1 MQLLRDNRHGRSESL
16 HWAHALRIALSIL
29 LLVGVA
35 VHSPAQ
41 GPISAAAP
49 PAKAEPA
56 APIDPLGR
64 ETPRSALMGL
74 LKYET
79 KKDFA
84 TATQYLQP
92 TQAGETD
99 LVQRAKELQELLS
112 RFEGKIALLSD
123 DPEGTVE
130 ANLPPGQARAG
141 VFVVGETTVDLIL
154 VRVGSRDS
162 GKIWLVSGETV
173 AKIPGLYAQMKGE
186 APTVAKRIVPAA
198 LTSRHLLDMSLA
210 QWLGWLLSIPISW
223 LLAWLLGF
231 LLSAPRRVWRKLR
244 KVHFRTIWETPLG
257 MPLRCVMAVLL
268 HIIFVY
274 LLEPPLLY
282 RTYYF
287 RLLAALLAGCVVW
300 FVSRLAD
307 QGFGY
312 AVNRTRTQSPGGESI
327 LIVMQRLA
335 HVAMLIIALI
345 IAFSLFGFNV
355 KTALTGLGIGGLAL
369 ALGAQKTLDNV
380 IGGVS
385 MLMDKAV
392 HIGNFCKIG
401 AQTGTVEDIGL
412 RSIKLR
418 TNDQSVLVVPNGLL
432 AQMQFENFG
441 PRRKCLINQRFSL
454 RIETRVEQLRFV
466 LDRVQ
471 SMLDQQPAI
480 ESGTSRIRVAN
491 FAGAAFELEL
501 WAYGNTGDWTEFTA
515 IRQDVILKIAEI
527 VEAAGTRLAAPTQL
541 TYLSG
546 DAGIDADK
554 ANDAVRRVTELRP
567 GESFRFPGD
576 SRSGTTNRS

>member
-1 MQLLRDNRHGRSESL
+1 MHFLRENRSGRSKSL
-16 HWAHALRIALSIL
+16 HRAHALRIALSIFV
-29 LLVGVA
+29 LVGVA

-41 GPISAAAP
+41 LPTSATP
-49 PAKAEPA
+49 TPAKAEPA

-64 ETPRSALMGL
+64 KTPRSTLMGL

-79 KKDFA
+79 KQDFA
-84 TATQYLQP
+84 IAAQYLQP
-92 TQAGETD
+92 TPGRDTN

-112 RFEGKIALLSD
+112 RYQGTPGLLSD
-123 DPEGTVE
+123 DPEGSVE
-130 ANLPPGQARAG
+130 TGLPPGQVRAG
-141 VFVVGETTVDLIL
+141 AFVVGGTTVDLIL
-154 VRVGSRDS
+154 VRVDDQDS
-162 GKIWLVSGETV
+162 GKIWLVSRETV

-186 APTVAKRIVPAA
+186 APTVAERIVPAA
-198 LTSRHLLDMSLA
+198 LTSRHPLGLSLA
-210 QWLGWLLSIPISW
+210 QWFGWLVSIPISW
-223 LLAWLLGF
+223 LLAWLVGF

-244 KVHFRTIWETPLG
+244 KVHFRTVWETPLG
-257 MPLRCVMAVLL
+257 MPLRCIIAILL
-268 HIIFVY
+268 HALFVY

-287 RLLAALLAGCVVW
+287 RFLAGLLAGCVVW

-307 QGFGY
+307 QGFER
-312 AVNRTRTQSPGGESI
+312 AVNRTRTQRPGGESI
-327 LIVMQRLA
+327 LIVMQRLG
-335 HVAMLIIALI
+335 HVVMLIVALI
-345 IAFSLFGFNV
+345 IAFNLFGFNV

-369 ALGAQKTLDNV
+369 ALGAQKSLENV

-385 MLMDKAV
+385 LLMDKAL

-401 AQTGTVEDIGL
+401 NQVGTVEDIGL

-418 TNDQSVLVVPNGLL
+418 TLDQSLLVVPNGLL

-480 ESGTSRIRVAN
+480 ETETSRIRVAN

-501 WAYGNTGDWTEFTA
+501 WAYGKTGDWTEFTA

-541 TYLSG
+541 TYLSS

-554 ANDAVRRVTELRP
+554 ANDGMRRVTELRASD
-567 GESFRFPGD
+567 SFRFPGD
-576 SRSGTTNRS
+576 SRSGTK

>member
-1 MQLLRDNRHGRSESL
+1 MHFLRENRSGRSKSL
-16 HWAHALRIALSIL
+16 HWAHALRIALPIF

-35 VHSPAQ
+35 VHSRAQVPTPAT
-41 GPISAAAP
+41 PS

-56 APIDPLGR
+56 VPIDPLGR
-64 ETPRSALMGL
+64 KTPRSALMGL

-79 KKDFA
+79 KQDFA
-84 TATQYLQP
+84 TAAQYLQP
-92 TQAGETD
+92 SRGQETN

-112 RFEGKIALLSD
+112 RFQGTPGLLSD

-130 ANLPPGQARAG
+130 AGLPPGQLRAG
-141 VFVVGETTVDLIL
+141 MFVVGGTTADLIL
-154 VRVGSRDS
+154 VRVDDQDS
-162 GKIWLVSGETV
+162 GKIWLVSRETV

-186 APTVAKRIVPAA
+186 APTAVERIVPAA
-198 LTSRHLLDMSLA
+198 LTTRHLMSLSLA

-231 LLSAPRRVWRKLR
+231 LLSAPRRAWRKFR
-244 KVHFRTIWETPLG
+244 KVHFRTVWETPLG
-257 MPLRCVMAVLL
+257 MPLRCIIAILL
-268 HIIFVY
+268 HALFVY

-287 RLLAALLAGCVVW
+287 RFLAGLLAGCVVW

-307 QGFGY
+307 QGFER
-312 AVNRTRTQSPGGESI
+312 AVNRTRTQRPGGESI
-327 LIVMQRLA
+327 LIVMQRLG
-335 HVAMLIIALI
+335 HVVMLIVALI
-345 IAFSLFGFNV
+345 IAFNLFGFNV

-369 ALGAQKTLDNV
+369 ALGAQKSLENV

-385 MLMDKAV
+385 LLMDKAL

-401 AQTGTVEDIGL
+401 NQVGTVEDIGL

-418 TNDQSVLVVPNGLL
+418 TLDQSLLVVPNGLL

-480 ESGTSRIRVAN
+480 ETGTSRIRVAN

-501 WAYGNTGDWTEFTA
+501 WAYGKTGDWTEFTA
-515 IRQDVILKIAEI
+515 IRQDIILKIAEI

-541 TYLSG
+541 TYLSS

-554 ANDAVRRVTELRP
+554 ANDDVRA
-567 GESFRFPGD
+567 
-576 SRSGTTNRS
+576 

>member
-1 MQLLRDNRHGRSESL
+1 MNFLRENRRGRSKSL
-16 HWAHALRIALSIL
+16 HWAHAIRIALSIF
-29 LLVGVA
+29 LLVGA
-35 VHSPAQ
+35 AAHSPAQ
-41 GPISAAAP
+41 VPTSATPP

-64 ETPRSALMGL
+64 KTPRSALMGL

-79 KKDFA
+79 KQDFA
-84 TATQYLQP
+84 TAAQYLQP
-92 TQAGETD
+92 TRGRDTN

-112 RFEGKIALLSD
+112 RFQGTVALLSD
-123 DPEGTVE
+123 DPDGTVE
-130 ANLPPGQARAG
+130 AGLLPGQVRAG
-141 VFVVGETTVDLIL
+141 VFVVGGTTVDLIL
-154 VRVGSRDS
+154 VRVDDPDS
-162 GKIWLVSGETV
+162 GKIWLVSRETV

-186 APTVAKRIVPAA
+186 APTAAERIVPAA
-198 LTSRHLLDMSLA
+198 LTTRHLLGLSLA

-223 LLAWLLGF
+223 LLAWLLAF

-244 KVHFRTIWETPLG
+244 KVHFRTVWETPVG
-257 MPLRCVMAVLL
+257 MPLRCIIAILL
-268 HIIFVY
+268 HTLFVY

-287 RLLAALLAGCVVW
+287 RFLAGLLAGCVVW

-307 QGFGY
+307 QGFER
-312 AVNRTRTQSPGGESI
+312 AVNRTRTQRPGGESI
-327 LIVMQRLA
+327 LIVIQRLG
-335 HVAMLIIALI
+335 HVVMLIVALI

-369 ALGAQKTLDNV
+369 ALGAQKSLENV

-385 MLMDKAV
+385 LLMDKAL

-401 AQTGTVEDIGL
+401 NQVGTVEDIGL

-418 TNDQSVLVVPNGLL
+418 TLDQSLLVVPNGLL

-480 ESGTSRIRVAN
+480 ETGTSRIRVAN

-501 WAYGNTGDWTEFTA
+501 WAYGKTGDWTEFTA

-554 ANDAVRRVTELRP
+554 ANDGVRRVTELRTSD
-567 GESFRFPGD
+567 SFRFPGD
-576 SRSGTTNRS
+576 NRSGTK

>member
-1 MQLLRDNRHGRSESL
+1 MQFLRENRRGRSKSL
-16 HWAHALRIALSIL
+16 YWAHALRIALSIF

-41 GPISAAAP
+41 VPTSVTPP

-64 ETPRSALMGL
+64 KTPRSALLGL

-79 KKDFA
+79 KQDFA
-84 TATQYLQP
+84 TAAQYLQP
-92 TQAGETD
+92 TPGRDTN

-112 RFEGKIALLSD
+112 RFQGTPGLLSD

-130 ANLPPGQARAG
+130 AGLSPGQARAG
-141 VFVVGETTVDLIL
+141 AVVVGGTTVDLIL
-154 VRVGSRDS
+154 VRVDDQDS
-162 GKIWLVSGETV
+162 GKIWLVSRETV
-173 AKIPGLYAQMKGE
+173 AKIPGLYGQMKGE

-198 LTSRHLLDMSLA
+198 LTRRHLLRLSLA
-210 QWLGWLLSIPISW
+210 QWLGWLLSLPISW

-231 LLSAPRRVWRKLR
+231 LLSTPRRVWRKLR
-244 KVHFRTIWETPLG
+244 KVHFRTVWETPLG
-257 MPLRCVMAVLL
+257 MPLRCIIAILL
-268 HIIFVY
+268 HALFVY
-274 LLEPPLLY
+274 QLEPPLLY

-287 RLLAALLAGCVVW
+287 RFLAGLLAGCVVW

-307 QGFGY
+307 QGFER
-312 AVNRTRTQSPGGESI
+312 AVNRTRTQRPGGESI
-327 LIVMQRLA
+327 LIVMQRLG
-335 HVAMLIIALI
+335 HVVMLIVALI
-345 IAFSLFGFNV
+345 IAFNLFGFNV

-369 ALGAQKTLDNV
+369 ALGAQKSLENV

-385 MLMDKAV
+385 LLMDKAL

-401 AQTGTVEDIGL
+401 AQLGTVEDIGL

-418 TNDQSVLVVPNGLL
+418 TLDQSLLVVPNGLL

-480 ESGTSRIRVAN
+480 ETGTSRIRVAN

-501 WAYGNTGDWTEFTA
+501 WAYGKTGDWTEFTA

-541 TYLSG
+541 TYLAS
-546 DAGIDADK
+546 DSGIDADK
-554 ANDAVRRVTELRP
+554 ANDGVRA
-567 GESFRFPGD
+567 
-576 SRSGTTNRS
+576 

>member
-1 MQLLRDNRHGRSESL
+1 
-16 HWAHALRIALSIL
+16 
-29 LLVGVA
+29 VGA
-35 VHSPAQ
+35 AAHSPAQ
-41 GPISAAAP
+41 VPTSATPP

-64 ETPRSALMGL
+64 KTPRSALMGL

-79 KKDFA
+79 KQDFA
-84 TATQYLQP
+84 TAAQYLQP
-92 TQAGETD
+92 TRGRDTN

-112 RFEGKIALLSD
+112 RFQGTVALLSD
-123 DPEGTVE
+123 DPDGTVE
-130 ANLPPGQARAG
+130 AGLLPGQVRAG
-141 VFVVGETTVDLIL
+141 VFVVGGTTVDLIL
-154 VRVGSRDS
+154 VRVDDPDS
-162 GKIWLVSGETV
+162 GKIWLVSRETV

-186 APTVAKRIVPAA
+186 APTAAERIVPAA
-198 LTSRHLLDMSLA
+198 LTTRHLLGLSLA

-223 LLAWLLGF
+223 LLAWLLAF

-244 KVHFRTIWETPLG
+244 KVHFRTVWETPVG
-257 MPLRCVMAVLL
+257 MPLRCIIAILL
-268 HIIFVY
+268 HTLFVY

-287 RLLAALLAGCVVW
+287 RFLAGLLAGCVVW

-307 QGFGY
+307 QGFER
-312 AVNRTRTQSPGGESI
+312 AVNRTRTQRPGGESI
-327 LIVMQRLA
+327 LIVIQRLG
-335 HVAMLIIALI
+335 HVVMLIVALI

-369 ALGAQKTLDNV
+369 ALGAQKSLENV

-385 MLMDKAV
+385 LLMDKAL

-401 AQTGTVEDIGL
+401 NQVGTVEDIGL

-418 TNDQSVLVVPNGLL
+418 TLDQSLLVVPNGLL

-480 ESGTSRIRVAN
+480 ETGTSRIRVAN

-501 WAYGNTGDWTEFTA
+501 WAYGKTGDWTEFTA

-554 ANDAVRRVTELRP
+554 ANDGVRRVTELRTSD
-567 GESFRFPGD
+567 SFRFPGD
-576 SRSGTTNRS
+576 NRSGTK